1 MCRGLAIVVEKIG
14 DEWEVYAMGGCG
26 SHDQLLSYLDDGL
39 KYAKRPHLKFELL
52 YPNVLVD
59 DIVQECANDPRAYPK
74 EWLEYRAGRWRA
86 VMSAFSAV
94 MQFIS
99 EHPSLTISFTPKMME
114 GAQLYGANLS
124 GADLSRADLSRADLY
139 GADLSRA
146 DLSRADLSRA
156 NLSGADLSGADLSRA
171 DLYGAD
177 LSWANLS
184 RADLSRANLYGA
196 DLSRANLSR
205 ANLSRANLK
214 YALGKEYAFN
224 LEV

>member
-124 GADLSRADLSRADLY
+124 GADLSRADLSRLTFT
-139 GADLSRA
+139 GLTFPGLTFPGLTFPGLTFPGLTFPGLTFTGLTFPR
-146 DLSRADLSRA
+146 LTFQWLPFPG
-156 NLSGADLSGADLSRA
+156 LTFTG
-171 DLYGAD
+171 
-177 LSWANLS
+177 
-184 RADLSRANLYGA
+184 
-196 DLSRANLSR
+196 
-205 ANLSRANLK
+205 
-214 YALGKEYAFN
+214 
-224 LEV
+224 

>member
-156 NLSGADLSGADLSRA
+156 NLSGADLPGLTFPG
-171 DLYGAD
+171 LTFTG
-177 LSWANLS
+177 LTFPGLTFPG
-184 RADLSRANLYGA
+184 LTFPGLTFTG
-196 DLSRANLSR
+196 LTFPGLTFPG
-205 ANLSRANLK
+205 LTFPGLTFPG
-214 YALGKEYAFN
+214 LTFPGLTFPG
-224 LEV
+224 LT